1 MATNGEY
8 FPKEVKKG
16 MLEFD
21 RRYWIAAIFVLLLVF
36 FMAGVKYGE
45 LKAVREADA
54 EAFVNSIAENSTE
67 YKESGEAMN
76 QAAEIELIEVYVSGK
91 VNKPGIYQLE
101 NGARVYEAV
110 ELAGGV
116 TEEADIKL
124 FGMAQELVDGET
136 VYIPAQGEKAG
147 VDTGMEISTIS
158 SSRAALLNINKA
170 SAAEMAEKLN
180 GIGPALS
187 QRIVGYRNSHGPFK
201 NIEEIKNVSGIGDKR
216 FEDIKENICV
226 K

>member
-1 MATNGEY
+1 
-8 FPKEVKKG
+8 

-21 RRYWIAAIFVLLLVF
+21 RRYWIAAIFVLLLAF

-45 LKAVREADA
+45 LKAVRKADT
-54 EAFVNSIAENSTE
+54 EAFLNSIGENPAEHNGEINS
-67 YKESGEAMN
+67 KEAIN
-76 QAAEIELIEVYVSGK
+76 QADEIELIEVYVSGE

-101 NGARVYEAV
+101 NGARVYKAV
-110 ELAGGV
+110 ELAGGT

-136 VYIPAQGEKAG
+136 LYIPAQGENAG
-147 VDTGMEISTIS
+147 LDTEKGISTMS
-158 SSRAALLNINKA
+158 SSRTALLNINKA

-187 QRIVGYRNSHGPFK
+187 QRIVDYRDSHGSFTS
-201 NIEEIKNVSGIGDKR
+201 IEEIKNVSGIGDKR
-216 FEDIKENICV
+216 FEDIKASICV